1 MHCAVLSC
9 SVKSDSATPWTA
21 VHQAPLTMGIL
32 QGRIL
37 QGVAMPSS
45 RVLSQARDQTQVS
58 CIAGGFFTIW
68 AIMEAKKYWNVE
80 PAPFLGDL
88 PNPGIEPGSPALLAD
103 SLPAEQPGKS
113 ILGNYKK
120 PTGTFNILSE
130 NLLSQNRKVIR
141 KMFYLR
147 SYQGHYCYTMLLFS
161 C

>member
-21 VHQAPLTMGIL
+21 VHQAPLTIGIL

-37 QGVAMPSS
+37 QGVAMSSS

-68 AIMEAKKYWNVE
+68 ATKEAKKYGSVE

-88 PNPGIEPGSPALLAD
+88 PNSGIEPGSPALLAD

-120 PTGTFNILSE
+120 PPGTFNLLSE
-130 NLLSQNRKVIR
+130 TLKTES
-141 KMFYLR
+141 
-147 SYQGHYCYTMLLFS
+147 
-161 C
+161 